1 MQTSIPVTYENL
13 TRQERFCLWQ
23 RQNRDERSFAAIGRK
38 IGISRASAL
47 RLCLKDHIS
56 TWRFSQL
63 REAGIPEDLLPEAR
77 DIAPGKRP
85 QASPEG
91 ASD

>member
-1 MQTSIPVTYENL
+1 MQTSFPVTYENL
-13 TRQERFCLWQ
+13 TRQERFFLWQ
-23 RQNRDERSFAAIGRK
+23 RQDRDNRSFAAIGRK

-63 REAGIPEDLLPEAR
+63 REAGIPENLLPEAR
-77 DIAPGKRP
+77 DMAPGKRP
-85 QASPEG
+85 QTSTESL
-91 ASD
+91 SD